1 MLSTTP
7 AVSIQAGASW
17 NLGRR
22 PAPLTAAAPSL
33 LDERRPSDERYF
45 VARTLFDNRRS

>member
-22 PAPLTAAAPSL
+22 PAPLTTPSL
-33 LDERRPSDERYF
+33 RDERRPSDERYF